1 MYSFSKCMT
10 APFNDSYMSW
20 KKKIKHL
27 IAALAQQGHN
37 PMRHEMTKIMLP
49 RKLKFP
55 EKNIKMQLIYDKYLN
70 VVMIFVLDL
79 LQKAKKKH
87 ASLKAKTKRQIRDVK
102 KKMSRFTLR
111 QTNH

>member
-1 MYSFSKCMT
+1 MT

-55 EKNIKMQLIYDKYLN
+55 EKNIKM
-70 VVMIFVLDL
+70 
-79 LQKAKKKH
+79 
-87 ASLKAKTKRQIRDVK
+87 
-102 KKMSRFTLR
+102 
-111 QTNH
+111 